1 MSIDDL
7 WYKNAILYCLDV
19 EKYQDANGDGVGDFE
34 GLMRRLDYLQ
44 GLGVTCVWLQPF
56 YPSPNRD
63 NGYDVTDYYG
73 VNAKHGSLG
82 DFVAFMEHAQGLG
95 IRVIVDL
102 VVNHTS
108 VDSPWFQQARADRKS
123 FFRDWYVWSDIR
135 PHNHKEG
142 IVFPGQQTT
151 TWTKDKR
158 AKQYYFHRFYE
169 HQADLNTW
177 HPYVRAEIQK
187 IMGFWL
193 QLGVSGFRMD
203 AVPFL
208 IEKKGAG
215 IEHQMDFNL
224 LKEMRDFLQWRS
236 GEAIMLA
243 EANVPPDE
251 SLHYFGDEG
260 DRLQMMLNF
269 PVNQRL
275 FYALATGDLDPLINA
290 LEDTRRRP
298 RNAQWVQFLRSHD
311 ELDLGRLTPE
321 QRQKVFDAFGPEKR
335 MQLYDR
341 GIRRRLA
348 PMLGNDRRK
357 LELAFSLLFSLP
369 GTPMMQY
376 GDEIGI
382 GDDLRLPERE
392 CARTPMQWTSDR
404 HGGFSRA
411 RNVVRPVINDKMYGY
426 KKVNVADQRRDAQSL
441 LNWTE
446 RIIRARKECPE
457 ISWGNFVVLRTNV
470 PEVLAMR
477 YDWRNTSL
485 VTFHNFSSAKQR
497 VKAKIGCANDGLLV
511 EVFDDRH
518 SKARN
523 DGAHHFELDG
533 YAWRWFRVG
542 GADNALGR
550 SDLDLTNPMR

>member
-7 WYKNAILYCLDV
+7 WYKNAVIYCLDV

-63 NGYDVTDYYG
+63 NGYDVADFYG
-73 VNAKHGSLG
+73 VHDKHGSLG
-82 DFVAFMEHAQGLG
+82 DFVAFMRHAEALG
-95 IRVIVDL
+95 IRVIIDL

-108 VDSPWFQQARADRKS
+108 IDSPWFQRARSDPHD
-123 FFRDWYVWSDIR
+123 FFREWYVWSDVR
-135 PHNHKEG
+135 PKNHKEG
-142 IVFPGQQTT
+142 IVFPGQQKT
-151 TWTKDKR
+151 TWTKDRR
-158 AKQYYFHRFYE
+158 AGKYYFHRFYE
-169 HQADLNTW
+169 HQPDLNTW

-208 IEKKGAG
+208 IEKKGPG
-215 IEHQMDFNL
+215 VERQMDFNL

-243 EANVPPDE
+243 EANVPSDE
-251 SLHYFGDEG
+251 SLEYFGAEG

-275 FYALATGDLDPLINA
+275 FYALATGDLDPLIRA

-298 RNAQWVQFLRSHD
+298 VNAQWVQFLRSHD
-311 ELDLGRLTPE
+311 ELDLGRLRSD
-321 QRQKVFDAFGPEKR
+321 QREKVFQAFGPEKR

-341 GIRRRLA
+341 GIRRRLS
-348 PMLGNDRRK
+348 PMLGKDRRR

-411 RNVVRPVINDKMYGY
+411 RRVVRPVISDPVYGY
-426 KKVNVADQRRDAQSL
+426 RKVNVAEQRRDPNSL

-446 RIIRARKECPE
+446 RMIRARKECPE

-470 PEVLAMR
+470 PEVLAIR
-477 YDWRNTSL
+477 FDWRNTSL
-485 VTFHNFSSAKQR
+485 LTLHNFSSAKQN
-497 VKAKIGCANDGLLV
+497 AKIKVDCANDKLLV
-511 EVFDDRH
+511 EVFDGHH
-518 SKARN
+518 SHAHN
-523 DGAHHFELDG
+523 DGSHRVAMDG

-542 GADNALGR
+542 APDNVLGR
-550 SDLDLTNPMR
+550 SDLDLTNPRH